1 MRVPNAIKNTKWK
14 TYSKWTRVG
23 DRWEMPMPGFTMF
36 PTLTDTYG
44 WIPDKHLVQGGMNGR
59 RYRGDE
65 VRITKSS
72 DFACVISDYERAIE
86 LCHSV
91 YGKDKDVE
99 FHTRIEIDNM
109 PPHLRVL
116 AACENREELIE
127 SLFDASINEYCWIDR
142 AQIDVKDAVL
152 VLHLVKPSDM
162 RTNIDSEMLE
172 CLVK

>member
-1 MRVPNAIKNTKWK
+1 MRLPNAIKNCKWN
-14 TYSKWTRVG
+14 TYSKWKRVG
-23 DRWEMPMPGFTMF
+23 DRWEMPIPGFTMF

-44 WIPDKHLVQGGMNGR
+44 WIPTKHTIGGGKNGR
-59 RYRGDE
+59 RYIGDE

-72 DFACVISDYERAIE
+72 DFIGVMSDYERAIE

-91 YGKDKDVE
+91 LGKDVG

-116 AACENREELIE
+116 AVCDNKQDLIE
-127 SLFDASINEYCWIDR
+127 SLFDSSITEYCWLDR
-142 AQIDVKDAVL
+142 AQIDISYAVL

-162 RTNIDSEMLE
+162 STNIDDEMLE